1 MSSKTKIVV
10 LHLKELI
17 YTGIFVVLGILFII
31 LLFIMFRSDKDA
43 APAEQQTTPDT
54 ETGTEPPDSGQT
66 PIYQPGAYRSALY
79 LENETVEINLT
90 VDETR
95 IVSLTMV
102 PPSDKIST
110 LYPLLEPS
118 FRSISEQICENQ
130 SLEDITYADEAA
142 YTSELILEVIGDTLA
157 KVKTPPEQKTTE

>member
-43 APAEQQTTPDT
+43 PESTPNAPNAPETDTQEQDG
-54 ETGTEPPDSGQT
+54 EQT

-79 LENETVEINLT
+79 LNDETVEINLT
-90 VDETR
+90 VDETQ
-95 IVSLTMV
+95 IVSLTLL
-102 PPSDKIST
+102 PLSDKIST

-118 FRSISEQICENQ
+118 FNTISEQICEKQ
-130 SLEDITYADEAA
+130 SLEDITYSDEAA
-142 YTSELILEVIGDTLA
+142 YTSELLLEVIGDTLA
-157 KVKTPPEQKTTE
+157 KVQVQ

>member
-31 LLFIMFRSDKDA
+31 LLFIMFRSDKDTPKNKPN
-43 APAEQQTTPDT
+43 APATDTQEQDG
-54 ETGTEPPDSGQT
+54 EQT
-66 PIYQPGAYRSALY
+66 PTYQPGSYRSALY
-79 LENETVEINLT
+79 LDDETVEINLT

-95 IVSLTMV
+95 IVSLTLL
-102 PPSDKIST
+102 PLSDKIST

-118 FRSISEQICENQ
+118 FNVLSEQICENQ
-130 SLEDITYADEAA
+130 SLENITYSDEAA
-142 YTSELILEVIGDTLA
+142 YTSELLLEVIGDTLA
-157 KVKTPPEQKTTE
+157 KVQVQ

>member
-31 LLFIMFRSDKDA
+31 LLFIMFRSDK
-43 APAEQQTTPDT
+43 ETPENQNVTPET
-54 ETGTEPPDSGQT
+54 ETQDGEQA
-66 PIYQPGAYRSALY
+66 PIYQPGSYRSALY

-90 VDETR
+90 VDETS
-95 IVSLTMV
+95 IVSLTLL
-102 PPSDKIST
+102 PLSDRIST

-118 FRSISEQICENQ
+118 FNALSEQICENQ
-130 SLEDITYADEAA
+130 SLENITYADEAA
-142 YTSELILEVIGDTLA
+142 YTSELLLEVIGDTLA
-157 KVKTPPEQKTTE
+157 KVQAQ

>member
-31 LLFIMFRSDKDA
+31 LLFIMFRSDKETPEEMPK
-43 APAEQQTTPDT
+43 APET
-54 ETGTEPPDSGQT
+54 ETQDGSQQT

-79 LENETVEINLT
+79 LEDETVEINLT
-90 VDETR
+90 VDETQ
-95 IVSLTMV
+95 IVSLTLT
-102 PPSDKIST
+102 PLSDKIST

-118 FRSISEQICENQ
+118 FNTISEQICENQ
-130 SLEDITYADEAA
+130 SMENVTYAEEAA
-142 YTSELILEVIGDTLA
+142 YTSELLLEVIGDTLA
-157 KVKTPPEQKTTE
+157 KVQVP

>member
-17 YTGIFVVLGILFII
+17 YTGIFVVLGILFVI
-31 LLFIMFRSDKDA
+31 LLFIMFRSEKE
-43 APAEQQTTPDT
+43 APEETPNAP
-54 ETGTEPPDSGQT
+54 ETQSVSPEGEQT

-79 LENETVEINLT
+79 LDNEAVEINLT

-95 IVSLTMV
+95 IVSLTLL
-102 PPSDKIST
+102 PLSDKIST

-118 FRSISEQICENQ
+118 FNSISEQICENQ
-130 SLEDITYADEAA
+130 SLENITYADEAT
-142 YTSELILEVIGDTLA
+142 YTSELLLEVIGDTLA
-157 KVKTPPEQKTTE
+157 KIQVP

>member
-17 YTGIFVVLGILFII
+17 YTGIFVILGILFII

-43 APAEQQTTPDT
+43 APNEQQTTPET
-54 ETGTEPPDSGQT
+54 ETGTESPDGDQT

-79 LENETVEINLT
+79 LEDETVEINLT
-90 VDETR
+90 VDETQ
-95 IVSLTMV
+95 IVSLTMT
-102 PPSDKIST
+102 PLSDKIST

-118 FRSISEQICENQ
+118 FNTLSEQICENQ
-130 SLEDITYADEAA
+130 SLENVTYAEEAT
-142 YTSELILEVIGDTLA
+142 YTSELLLEVIGDTLA
-157 KVKTPPEQKTTE
+157 KIQVP

>member
-17 YTGIFVVLGILFII
+17 YTGIFAVLGILFII
-31 LLFIMFRSDKDA
+31 LLFIMFRSDKEKPEDTQK
-43 APAEQQTTPDT
+43 APETEEQ
-54 ETGTEPPDSGQT
+54 EKEAT

-90 VDETR
+90 VDETS
-95 IVSLTMV
+95 IVSLTLS
-102 PPSDKIST
+102 PLSDKIST

-118 FRSISEQICENQ
+118 FHALSAQICENQ
-130 SLEDITYADEAA
+130 SLEEVTYAEEST
-142 YTSELILEVIGDTLA
+142 YTSELLLEVIGNTLA
-157 KVKTPPEQKTTE
+157 KVQAP

>member
-43 APAEQQTTPDT
+43 PESTPNPPV
-54 ETGTEPPDSGQT
+54 TEPQEQDGEQT
-66 PIYQPGAYRSALY
+66 PTYQPGAYRSALY
-79 LENETVEINLT
+79 LDDETVEINVT
-90 VDETR
+90 VDETQ
-95 IVSLTMV
+95 IVSLTLL
-102 PPSDKIST
+102 PLSDKIST

-118 FRSISEQICENQ
+118 FNELSEQICENQ
-130 SLEDITYADEAA
+130 SLENITYPEESA
-142 YTSELILEVIGDTLA
+142 YTSELLLEVIGDTLA
-157 KVKTPPEQKTTE
+157 KIQVQ

>member
-31 LLFIMFRSDKDA
+31 LLFIMFRSDKET
-43 APAEQQTTPDT
+43 PEEQPSTPET
-54 ETGTEPPDSGQT
+54 ETEDGQQA

-79 LENETVEINLT
+79 LEDETVEINLT
-90 VDETR
+90 VDETS
-95 IVSLTMV
+95 IVSLTLTPV
-102 PPSDKIST
+102 SDKIST

-118 FRSISEQICENQ
+118 FNSISEQICENQ
-130 SLEDITYADEAA
+130 SLENVTYADEAT
-142 YTSELILEVIGDTLA
+142 YTSELLLKVIGDTLA
-157 KVKTPPEQKTTE
+157 KIQAP

>member
-17 YTGIFVVLGILFII
+17 YTGIFAILGILFII
-31 LLFIMFRSDKDA
+31 LLFIMFRSDK
-43 APAEQQTTPDT
+43 ETPEDTPKTPET
-54 ETGTEPPDSGQT
+54 ETGTEDGTQT

-79 LENETVEINLT
+79 LEDEAVEINLT
-90 VDETR
+90 VDETQ
-95 IVSLTMV
+95 IVSLTMT

-118 FRSISEQICENQ
+118 FNTLSEQICENQ
-130 SLEDITYADEAA
+130 SLENLTYAEEAT
-142 YTSELILEVIGDTLA
+142 YTSELLLEVIGDTLA
-157 KVKTPPEQKTTE
+157 KIQAP

>member
-43 APAEQQTTPDT
+43 PENTPDT
-54 ETGTEPPDSGQT
+54 PGTGTETQDGEQA

-79 LENETVEINLT
+79 LDDETVEINLT
-90 VDETR
+90 VDENN
-95 IVSLTMV
+95 IISLTLL
-102 PPSDKIST
+102 PLSDKVSAM
-110 LYPLLEPS
+110 YPLLEPS
-118 FRSISEQICENQ
+118 FNTLSEQICEKQ
-130 SLEDITYADEAA
+130 SLDNITYPDEAA
-142 YTSELILEVIGDTLA
+142 YTSELLLKVIGDTLA
-157 KVKTPPEQKTTE
+157 KVQAP